1 MVRSNYIQVY
11 EQELLL
17 VDGKRFLQEHL
28 DCLGQ
33 FNDRHGQKYFV
44 RTHKG
49 VRFRQYVGVLQ
60 VGSLTIEILP
70 KTNQSVTHAHYW
82 QQCLLEM
89 LQYCEQLPID
99 SISKAPLGI
108 DKSPLLTIYMDLFV
122 VSIEKLLQVGLQRH
136 YRLETKN
143 SNRWR
148 GQINFA
154 KQIEKNWY
162 QPQKI
167 YSSQQVYNYDSATH
181 QLLIEA
187 LRIIQKLGYRKG
199 VRRKASFLLKQ
210 FPVIQ
215 RTGAIQQL
223 MSSIETPPV
232 HSPYYLAVEL
242 AKMLVLRY
250 SPSLR
255 TGEMPLLALLFDMNQ
270 LFERF
275 VGIQLR
281 RTIPAGWNIAMQQRR
296 LFWQQKQLRPD
307 ILIQNSHQNYV
318 LDTKWKILSNAQ
330 PSSEDLRQM
339 YVYNHQ
345 FEAKKSILIYP
356 KVIDLENNKG
366 AYTTPIYLDG
376 KPEIHDCEVIFVSLL
391 DEEMKLNT
399 DLVRPILRA
408 LGIE

>member
-1 MVRSNYIQVY
+1 
-11 EQELLL
+11 
-17 VDGKRFLQEHL
+17 
-28 DCLGQ
+28 
-33 FNDRHGQKYFV
+33 
-44 RTHKG
+44 
-49 VRFRQYVGVLQ
+49 VGN
-60 VGSLTIEILP
+60 LTIEILP
-70 KTNQSVTHAHYW
+70 KANQSIIDAHYW

-99 SISKAPLGI
+99 SISKAPLGL
-108 DKSPLLTIYMDLFV
+108 DKSPLLTIYMDLFI
-122 VSIEKLLQVGLQRH
+122 VSIEKLLQVGLQKY

-143 SNRWR
+143 SNHWR

-154 KQIEKNWY
+154 KQIEKNWC
-162 QPQKI
+162 QPQKV
-167 YSSQQVYNYDSATH
+167 YSTQQIYNYDSVTH
-181 QLLIEA
+181 QLLVEA
-187 LRIIQKLGYRKG
+187 LEIIQKVGYRKG
-199 VRRKASFLLKQ
+199 VKRKAHFLLKH
-210 FPVIQ
+210 FPIVQ
-215 RTGAIQQL
+215 KRGRIQQL

-255 TGEMPLLALLFDMNQ
+255 TGDMPLLALLFDMNQ

-281 RTIPAGWNIAMQQRR
+281 RKIPKDWNIAMQQRQ
-296 LFWQQKQLRPD
+296 LFWQQKHLRPD
-307 ILIQNSHQNYV
+307 ILIQTPQQNYV

-330 PSSEDLRQM
+330 PSSDDLRQM

-345 FEAKKSILIYP
+345 FEAQKSILIYP
-356 KVIDLENNKG
+356 KVSDLENNKG
-366 AYTTPIYLDG
+366 TYTTPIYLDG
-376 KPEIHDCEVIFVSLL
+376 KPETHDCEVIFVSLL
-391 DEEMKLNT
+391 DKEMKLNT